1 MKILLAVDGSPHTQ
15 RLIDYLASHAEWG
28 RADHAYTVMHCV
40 PSVPPGA
47 ASMLS
52 AHDLKAYYDE
62 QAENVFAPIRA
73 VLQTKGLKA
82 EYVAKVGHAGD
93 VIARAAES
101 GGFDLVMM
109 GSHGHGALGKLV
121 LGSVATRVMA
131 QCQVP
136 VLLVR

>member
-1 MKILLAVDGSPHTQ
+1 MKILVAVDGSAHTQ
-15 RLIDYLASHAEWG
+15 RLLDYLGSHKEWCG
-28 RADHAYTVMHCV
+28 GGHSYTVVHVV

-52 AHDLKAYYDE
+52 KEDLKTYYDDE
-62 QAENVFAPIRA
+62 AERVLRPIRDFLA
-73 VLQTKGLKA
+73 GRGIAA
-82 EYVAKVGHAGD
+82 EFVVKVGHAGD
-93 VIARAAES
+93 AIAGIADS

-121 LGSVATRVMA
+121 LGSVATKVMA
-131 QCQVP
+131 QCRVP